1 MKQAVIDFQK
11 YLQFQTSKEEDE
23 KDTQTLMSTFPK
35 EPESQQD
42 LNFFQDDNDS
52 QKKKK
57 QQQKKKSN
65 CNSTKVK
72 ARNLLTNL
80 SYRRY
85 KQQDFNNVSFII
97 DTLSF
102 LD

>member
-52 QKKKK
+52 QKKKQ
-57 QQQKKKSN
+57 QQQKKKN
-65 CNSTKVK
+65 PTATAQK
-72 ARNLLTNL
+72 L
-80 SYRRY
+80 
-85 KQQDFNNVSFII
+85 KQEIS
-97 DTLSF
+97 
-102 LD
+102 

>member
-52 QKKKK
+52 QKKQQQ
-57 QQQKKKSN
+57 QQQKKNPTATAQK
-65 CNSTKVK
+65 
-72 ARNLLTNL
+72 L
-80 SYRRY
+80 
-85 KQQDFNNVSFII
+85 KQEIS
-97 DTLSF
+97 
-102 LD
+102 

>member
-35 EPESQQD
+35 EPENQQD

-52 QKKKK
+52 QKKKQ
-57 QQQKKKSN
+57 QQQKKKN
-65 CNSTKVK
+65 PTATAQK
-72 ARNLLTNL
+72 L
-80 SYRRY
+80 
-85 KQQDFNNVSFII
+85 KQEIS
-97 DTLSF
+97 
-102 LD
+102 

>member
-1 MKQAVIDFQK
+1 MIYFQK

-42 LNFFQDDNDS
+42 LNFFQDDNNS

-57 QQQKKKSN
+57 KKKSN